1 MAAAGWSS
9 LLGPAGTT
17 TSNRLEQPPQTGW
30 NSHVAK
36 PLRRQRGSQHA
47 SRTPVDVTQFSHTAR
62 AASGRLSRRFPTA
75 ERHRPVPTATPAR
88 RGDTS
93 EPRSDDLFGPPGGS
107 AGLLA
112 LTHRAT
118 TVLSH
123 RARDFGRAG
132 IQAAQRR
139 GAYGPDRFP
148 VRSAVEASVI
158 LQARVTSVGLLGPH
172 SVGHSDKPI
181 TAPDGSEH
189 AAHAVNLTSSRRIH

>member
-17 TSNRLEQPPQTGW
+17 TSTRLEKPPQTGW

-36 PLRRQRGSQHA
+36 PLRRQCGSQHA

-132 IQAAQRR
+132 IKQRN
-139 GAYGPDRFP
+139 D
-148 VRSAVEASVI
+148 
-158 LQARVTSVGLLGPH
+158 
-172 SVGHSDKPI
+172 VGHTVLIGFPSAQQWGVRNSPGPGHLSWPARPAFSWPLGQPI